1 MLRHA
6 PKIALGGLL
15 ALLLGAGLIL
25 AIMGGL
31 LPSGEHHRLVRLG
44 VVLFLGGQGL
54 LVAGLAA
61 WAARKVM

>member
-6 PKIALGGLL
+6 PKVALAGLL
-15 ALLLGAGLIL
+15 ALVLGAGLVL
-25 AIMGGL
+25 AIMAGL
-31 LPSGEHHRLVRLG
+31 LPPGEHHRLVRLG

-61 WAARKVM
+61 WAARKVL